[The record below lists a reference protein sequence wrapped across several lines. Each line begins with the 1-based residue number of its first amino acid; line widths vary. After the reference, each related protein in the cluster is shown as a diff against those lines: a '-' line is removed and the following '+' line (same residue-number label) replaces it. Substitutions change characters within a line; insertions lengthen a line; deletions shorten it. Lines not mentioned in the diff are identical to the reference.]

1 MEYPGV
7 QFFIALSHGC
17 HRSSW
22 PGTADRPA
30 ATTEALAEVVRS
42 APLGGKQAF
51 YEGLEAQ

>member
-30 ATTEALAEVVRS
+30 ATTEALAEVVRC